1 MSADLT
7 KAAMKTVDSFLAYG
21 EPAISS
27 VRKTSDAA
35 RASVSILRAAM
46 EVSYSQGLNMNS
58 TQCRL
63 QPGIDTD
70 ASLA

>member
-27 VRKTSDAA
+27 VRKTSEAA

-46 EVSYSQGLNMNS
+46 ED
-58 TQCRL
+58 TQM
-63 QPGIDTD
+63 
-70 ASLA
+70 A